1 MATVHQVRE
10 GIVANETEVSL
21 PADVLA
27 QLGWEA
33 GTKLVVNVVD
43 KDTMI
48 LARRPEDWAEAF
60 AGKLTGI
67 FGTHEEI
74 LRYLDEERASWDKE
88 E

>member
-10 GIVANETEVSL
+10 GIVANETEMSL
-21 PADVLA
+21 PADILA

-48 LARRPEDWAEAF
+48 LARRPENWAEAF

-67 FGTHEEI
+67 FGKHEEI
-74 LRYLDEERASWDKE
+74 LRYLDEERASWDQE

>member
-21 PADVLA
+21 PADILA

-48 LARRPEDWAEAF
+48 LARRPENWADAF

-67 FGTHEEI
+67 FGTHELGPGGVNEGDA
-74 LRYLDEERASWDKE
+74 R
-88 E
+88 